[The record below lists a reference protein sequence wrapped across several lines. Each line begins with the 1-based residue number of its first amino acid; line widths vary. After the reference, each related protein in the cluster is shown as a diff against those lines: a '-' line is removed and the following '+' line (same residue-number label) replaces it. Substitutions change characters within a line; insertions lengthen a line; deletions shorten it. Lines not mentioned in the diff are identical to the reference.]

1 MPIAKSAKRA
11 LRVSRKKYFFNQR
24 LRRRLKQLLKK
35 PFPETAQNQQ
45 LIDKVAKHRLI
56 SKHRAARLKSRLA
69 KNIKSS

>member
-11 LRVSRKKYFFNQR
+11 LRVSLKKYFFNQR

-56 SKHRAARLKSRLA
+56 SRQRAARLKSRLA